1 MNRSPSGVHS
11 ELPAESADF
20 YRRAMEVL
28 QEAEVPFLVG
38 GAYAFACYTEITRH
52 TKDFDL
58 FLQEEDLDR
67 ALEAFAE
74 AGDRTE
80 ITFPHWLA
88 KVFAGDDSIDLIFR
102 SGNGVSDVDARW
114 FDRAEER
121 EVLGE
126 TALLCPPEEIIWTKA
141 FIQERERYDGA
152 DVSHLLLTCS
162 ECLDWDRLLYLF
174 GSNWRVL
181 FSHLVL
187 FGFIYPSERDRIP
200 RAVMDQLLGRLEQ
213 EFASAPP
220 AARVC
225 RGTLLS
231 RAQYLVDIEDWE
243 FEDARLHPRGG
254 MTEKE
259 VTDWTE
265 AIEEEHLPES
275 SAEQE

>member
-1 MNRSPSGVHS
+1 MR
-11 ELPAESADF
+11 
-20 YRRAMEVL
+20 VL
-28 QEAEVPFLVG
+28 KEAEVPFLVG
-38 GAYAFACYTEITRH
+38 GAYAFACHTDIARH

-58 FLQEEDLDR
+58 FLKEEDLERTLD
-67 ALEAFAE
+67 AFAE

-88 KVFAGDDSIDLIFR
+88 KVLAGDDSIDLIFR
-102 SGNGVSDVDARW
+102 SGNGVSVVDDRW
-114 FDRAEER
+114 FDRAEAH

-152 DVSHLLLTCS
+152 DVSHLLLSCA
-162 ECLDWDRLLYLF
+162 ERIDWDRLLHLF
-174 GSNWRVL
+174 GANWRVL
-181 FSHLVL
+181 LSHLIL

-200 RAVMDQLLGRLEQ
+200 RAVMGRLLEGLK
-213 EFASAPP
+213 EETESPPP
-220 AARVC
+220 AARIC

-231 RAQYLVDIEDWE
+231 RAQYLVDTEAWGY
-243 FEDARLHPRGG
+243 EDARLYPRGQ
-254 MTEKE
+254 MTAEE

-275 SAEQE
+275 SKE